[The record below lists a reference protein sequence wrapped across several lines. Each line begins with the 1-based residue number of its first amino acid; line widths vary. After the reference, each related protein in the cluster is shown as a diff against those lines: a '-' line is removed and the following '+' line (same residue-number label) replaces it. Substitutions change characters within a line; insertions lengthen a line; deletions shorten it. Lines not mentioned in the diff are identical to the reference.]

1 MATKEEEQKAVE
13 EKVEKVVE
21 EKAEESSA
29 PSASKDEHMIPK
41 SRLDEEIAKRRV
53 LEERLSLL
61 EHASKEAEI
70 KRLKETEDYKGL
82 YEKVEKELAEIRPRA
97 AIAESSE
104 KTLRGVLEN
113 QIADLPENMRALIPA
128 ELTTQQQLQWLSK
141 NKALLVKPK
150 PVDIGA
156 GRQGGGAP
164 EGTPLTPEEIETAK
178 AFGMKPEDYAK
189 NKFK

>member
-1 MATKEEEQKAVE
+1 MAIQAVVEPKVE
-13 EKVEKVVE
+13 EKVEKVE
-21 EKAEESSA
+21 EKIEESPA

-41 SRLDEEIAKRRV
+41 SRLDEEIAKRKV
-53 LEERLSLL
+53 LEDRLSLL
-61 EHASKEAEI
+61 EHASREAEV
-70 KRLKETEDYKGL
+70 KRLKETEDYRGL
-82 YEKVEKELAEIRPRA
+82 YEKSEKELSEIRPRA

-104 KTLRGVLEN
+104 KVLRGVLEA
-113 QIADLPENMRALIPA
+113 QIAELPENMRALIPT
-128 ELTTQQQLQWLSK
+128 ELTTQQQLYWLSK

-178 AFGMKPEDYAK
+178 AFGIKPEDYAK

>member
-1 MATKEEEQKAVE
+1 MATQTTEPK
-13 EKVEKVVE
+13 VE
-21 EKAEESSA
+21 EKAEENIEEKSSEESSA
-29 PSASKDEHMIPK
+29 PPASKDEHMIPK
-41 SRLDEEIAKRRV
+41 SRLDDEIAKRKI

-61 EHASKEAEI
+61 EHANKEAEI

-82 YEKVEKELAEIRPRA
+82 YEKLEKELAEIRPRA

-104 KTLRGVLEN
+104 KVLRGVLEN
-113 QIADLPENMRALIPA
+113 QIADLPENMRVLIPA

-164 EGTPLTPEEIETAK
+164 EGTPLTPEELETAK
-178 AFGMKPEDYAK
+178 AFGIKPEDYAK
-189 NKFK
+189 NKFR